1 MLKYLCDRALN
12 GEKLTPYEIKELI
25 NLIIPLDE
33 THRDAALQKGLISA
47 LDNRKVNCMKQVSSV
62 LDMSKEE
69 QKVNELN
76 KENCKAAFEEIEAIS
91 RRFER

>member
-1 MLKYLCDRALN
+1 LLKYLCDRALN
-12 GEKLTPYEIKELI
+12 GEKLTPYEIKELF
-25 NLIIPLDE
+25 NYLITLDE

-69 QKVNELN
+69 QKVKELN